1 MNRLLTG
8 DRHIDVLAVLVVL
21 HVLALI
27 GLRLVVIT
35 GAVGGDFH
43 PRAVRHIEL
52 TNERRLKIRNL
63 DAVEVAAGHGLAV
76 HMPELSAQRHFHLHA
91 VARDGHNAVVKRLIK
106 DGRFVD
112 FFDRLH
118 VDDDYARCC
127 GELAQADFSARTC
140 VYKLFFAALRIFCF

>member
-52 TNERRLKIRNL
+52 TNERRLKIGKIKA
-63 DAVEVAAGHGLAV
+63 DQITATKAEIVVT
-76 HMPELSAQRHFHLHA
+76 PC
-91 VARDGHNAVVKRLIK
+91 HNC
-106 DGRFVD
+106 VD
-112 FFDRLH
+112 QLTQINH
-118 VDDDYARCC
+118 
-127 GELAQADFSARTC
+127 T
-140 VYKLFFAALRIFCF
+140 YKLGITIKTVAELVADALVIEN